1 MWLGICYQTGRN
13 RSEWHVQRFIQIS
26 AWKGERAHD
35 TDHRKNGLNDFEVSI
50 SLLWMVQESEDM
62 FQGAEKVSGPQNMM
76 RDGKDSLQ
84 EKGPLDLK
92 S

>member
-1 MWLGICYQTGRN
+1 
-13 RSEWHVQRFIQIS
+13 
-26 AWKGERAHD
+26 
-35 TDHRKNGLNDFEVSI
+35 
-50 SLLWMVQESEDM
+50 M
-62 FQGAEKVSGPQNMM
+62 FQGAEKVSGPQNMMIRGM